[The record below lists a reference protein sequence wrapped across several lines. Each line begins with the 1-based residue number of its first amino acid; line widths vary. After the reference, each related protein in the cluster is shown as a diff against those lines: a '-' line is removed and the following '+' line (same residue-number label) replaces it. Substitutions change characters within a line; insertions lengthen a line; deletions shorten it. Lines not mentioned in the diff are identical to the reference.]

1 MRTGRAASHHTPD
14 HPRGHK
20 RPPVLVGDPVLRHY
34 RTARRFRAE
43 HQFPQPGLLGRD
55 GPRPM
60 FSFTSPKLTLTP
72 LATETSPK
80 GTVSDRHPSPG
91 DTSSDTRPFDSTWA
105 GVSWVY
111 PVRRWVSTR

>member
-20 RPPVLVGDPVLRHY
+20 RPPVLVGDPVLLHY

-55 GPRPM
+55 GPRPIVL
-60 FSFTSPKLTLTP
+60 FHEPKAHPDT
-72 LATETSPK
+72 A
-80 GTVSDRHPSPG
+80 RHRDLSQG
-91 DTSSDTRPFDSTWA
+91 HRK
-105 GVSWVY
+105 
-111 PVRRWVSTR
+111 